1 MTVVNELII
10 EEEDQDDQD
19 DRDEARIASYLVAE
33 CGTTNTAVTLFDVAG
48 GSFQIL
54 ARGVSQTTAGSPWR
68 DVNQGILNAI
78 DQIEANSERAL
89 LSRGKTVR
97 RSPAHGG
104 AGVDYFGTVVSAAPP
119 IKTLLVGL
127 LDDVSLASGRRALNS
142 IYSQE
147 VDCFSLADN
156 RSQQEQLTAMLRHQP
171 DLIFIV
177 GGTDGGAEHRLL
189 RLVETVA
196 FGLQLMSD
204 SQLPTVIYAG
214 NREMRP
220 KVEAALVEYCDLL
233 IADNVRPSLDHEF
246 FDQAIALFG
255 EYYAT
260 HQVSKL
266 SGFETI
272 SAWSD
277 LPVIPVAHG
286 FGAICEFIAT
296 LRKGRVLGV
305 DIGSNNVTILA
316 AEPDYVYLDV
326 NSDLGLGSPLAKLW
340 NHVEISE
347 VANWAGLVNKQD
359 QVVDYVANKAI
370 WPGTIPMDQTQ
381 LFIEQSIARAI
392 LKHAATKAYACWNW
406 SSGEMFEPIKSLIL
420 RGAIMSNSAYVRRL
434 VLMILDALQ
443 PAGIFS
449 VLVDRFGVLAAM
461 GLLSFH
467 NPHLVVQILQGQ
479 GKERL
484 GWVIAPKSSAKEG
497 HVVLRL
503 SVTVEDQPTQ
513 QLEIRQGDVDHIP
526 LRRDQRARV
535 IAEPSPRTD
544 IGAGP
549 GKSRTLPISGGLL
562 GILIDARGRPIPN
575 QYSMDGL
582 Q

>member
-1 MTVVNELII
+1 VTVVDEII
-10 EEEDQDDQD
+10 TEEKEQDDQED
-19 DRDEARIASYLVAE
+19 VRLASYLIAE
-33 CGTTNTAVTLFDVAG
+33 CGTTNTAATLFDVAG

-54 ARGVSQTTAGSPWR
+54 ARGVSHTTAGSPWR
-68 DVNQGILNAI
+68 DLNHGLLNAI
-78 DQIEANSERAL
+78 EQIEENSERAL
-89 LSRGKTVR
+89 LSRRKTVS
-97 RSPAHGG
+97 RSARHGG
-104 AGVDYFGTVVSAAPP
+104 SGVDYFGAVVSAAPP

-127 LDDVSLASGRRALNS
+127 LDDVSLASGRRVLNS

-147 VDCFSLADN
+147 VDCFSLADD
-156 RSQQEQLTAMLRHQP
+156 RSQQEQLSAMLSHQP
-171 DLIFIV
+171 ELIFIV

-204 SQLPTVIYAG
+204 SVMPTVIYAG

-220 KVEAALVEYCDLL
+220 QVEASLVEYCDLL
-233 IADNVRPSLDHEF
+233 IADNVRPQLDHDF

-255 EYYAT
+255 DFYTT

-286 FGAICEFIAT
+286 FGAICEFFAT
-296 LRKGRVLGV
+296 LQKGRVLGV
-305 DIGSNNVTILA
+305 DVGSNNVTVLA

-326 NSDLGLGSPLAKLW
+326 NSDLGLGSPLANLW

-347 VANWAGLVNKQD
+347 VANWAGLEKKQD
-359 QVVDYVANKAI
+359 QVVEYVANKAI
-370 WPGTIPMDQTQ
+370 WPGTIPMDRSQ
-381 LFIEQSIARAI
+381 LFLEQSVTRAI
-392 LKHAATKAYACWNW
+392 LKHAATKAYARWNW
-406 SSGEMFEPIKSLIL
+406 STGQMYEPIKSLVL
-420 RGAIMSNSAYVRRL
+420 RGAIMSNSANVRRL
-434 VLMILDALQ
+434 VLMVLDALQ
-443 PAGIFS
+443 PAGIFN
-449 VLVDRFGVLAAM
+449 VFVDRFGVLSAM

-484 GWVIAPKSSAKEG
+484 GWVIAPKSSAREG

-503 SVTVEDQPTQ
+503 SVTVEDQSTQ
-513 QLEIRQGDVDHIP
+513 QLEIKQGDVNHIS

-535 IAEPSPRTD
+535 VAEPSPRTD
-544 IGAGP
+544 VGGGP
-549 GKSRTLPISGGLL
+549 GKSRTLTVGGGHL
-562 GILIDARGRPIPN
+562 GLLIDARGKTIP
-575 QYSMDGL
+575 G
-582 Q
+582 

>member
-1 MTVVNELII
+1 MTAVDESII
-10 EEEDQDDQD
+10 EDIDQEDRDDQD
-19 DRDEARIASYLVAE
+19 QARLASYLVAE
-33 CGTTNTAVTLFDVAG
+33 CGTTNSAVTLFDVAG
-48 GSFQIL
+48 GSFQIV

-68 DVNQGILNAI
+68 DVNHGILNAI
-78 DQIEANSERAL
+78 DQIEDNSERVL
-89 LSRGKTVR
+89 LSRGKSVR
-97 RSPAHGG
+97 RAPSHSGS
-104 AGVDYFGTVVSAAPP
+104 GVDYFGTVVSAAPP
-119 IKTLLVGL
+119 IKTLMVGL

-156 RSQQEQLTAMLRHQP
+156 RSQQEQLAAMLSHQP
-171 DLIFIV
+171 ELIFIV

-189 RLVETVA
+189 RLVDTVA
-196 FGLQLMSD
+196 LGLQLLGD
-204 SQLPTVIYAG
+204 SQIPTVIYAG

-220 KVEAALVEYCDLL
+220 QVESSLVEYCDLL

-255 EYYAT
+255 DVYTT
-260 HQVSKL
+260 HQVTKL

-272 SAWSD
+272 TAWSD

-286 FGAICEFIAT
+286 FGAICEFFST
-296 LRKGRVLGV
+296 LQKGRVLGV
-305 DIGSNNVTILA
+305 DIGSNNVTVLA

-340 NHVEISE
+340 NHVSISE
-347 VANWAGLVNKQD
+347 VANWAGLANKHE
-359 QVVDYVANKAI
+359 QVVNYVANKAI
-370 WPGTIPMDQTQ
+370 WPGTIPTERKH

-392 LKHAATKAYACWNW
+392 LINAAAKAYSRWNW
-406 SSGEMFEPIKSLIL
+406 SGDQRFEPIRSLIL
-420 RGAIMSNSAYVRRL
+420 RGAIMSNSVNVRRL
-434 VLMILDALQ
+434 VLMVLDALQ
-443 PAGIFS
+443 PAGIFD
-449 VLVDRFGVLAAM
+449 VLVDRFGVLSAM

-484 GWVIAPKSSAKEG
+484 GWIIAPKSSVKEG

-503 SVTVEDQPTQ
+503 SVSVEDQPTQ
-513 QLEIRQGDVDHIP
+513 QLEIKQGDVDHIP

-535 IAEPSPRTD
+535 IADPSPRTD
-544 IGAGP
+544 IGVGP
-549 GKSRTLPISGGLL
+549 GKSRTLTVGGGLL
-562 GILIDARGRPIPN
+562 GILIDARGRPIPDN
-575 QYSMDGL
+575 QSLDSL
-582 Q
+582 H